1 MLLRCVRKMNLSFIP
16 HILNILAISKIFLP
30 LITPRVQLFRLL
42 GVAVVG
48 WADVK
53 DDTFM
58 IINEI
63 IKGYYSFNSYIFVL
77 EQNISAWMSF

>member
-1 MLLRCVRKMNLSFIP
+1 MNLNSIP
-16 HILNILAISKIFLP
+16 HVLNILASSLFFLP
-30 LITPRVQLFRLL
+30 LITPRVQFFGLL